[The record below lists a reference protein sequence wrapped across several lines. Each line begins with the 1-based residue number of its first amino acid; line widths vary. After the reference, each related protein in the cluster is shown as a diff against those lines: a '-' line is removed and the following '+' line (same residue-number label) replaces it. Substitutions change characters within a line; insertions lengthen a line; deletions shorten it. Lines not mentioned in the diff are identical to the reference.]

1 MKCRYSTF
9 PKGKTRNRGN
19 TKQNTQPFIKTVSN
33 VVEQIRTEQNITSVW
48 TYFSE
53 NRYQPYGTTENKI
66 LRFNVTSCLSDAL
79 NGWLATRKQTG
90 NQDNITH
97 VQPNSVERD
106 RKAANEL
113 ARHILAVLKAG
124 DDSSDDQVL
133 QVLRKWGFEVNSTR
147 VNVLPHGQSFAYSD
161 NLGPITNRVSGV
173 LEESVALLSFNC

>member
-1 MKCRYSTF
+1 M
-9 PKGKTRNRGN
+9 
-19 TKQNTQPFIKTVSN
+19 
-33 VVEQIRTEQNITSVW
+33 
-48 TYFSE
+48 
-53 NRYQPYGTTENKI
+53 
-66 LRFNVTSCLSDAL
+66 SDAL

-147 VNVLPHGQSFAYSD
+147 VNVLPHGKSFAYS
-161 NLGPITNRVSGV
+161 NHLGPITNRVLGV